1 MSSLYK
7 NLPINDG
14 DNNQYEMNG
23 EILEHIYSR
32 FDYITSKLSQV
43 FIVRFDLHLP
53 DGIPDPLSENK
64 KISEFFNILI
74 QKKLKRGGN
83 AHKHVIYSW
92 VREVEKIKKAHYH
105 CWIAV
110 DKHKLDKVGSLQ
122 NNTGLYGLMSSVWKE
137 VGGSCLSIATGAVN
151 GLRVTCQ
158 KEKESAFY
166 ALSYL
171 AKARGKGVK
180 HNTKVRDYG
189 GSRVNIKH
197 TK

>member
-1 MSSLYK
+1 MTSFYK

-14 DNNQYEMNG
+14 DNNQYEINE

-32 FDYITSKLSQV
+32 FDCITSKLSQV

-53 DGIPDPLSENK
+53 DSPPDPLSENK
-64 KISEFFNILI
+64 KISEFFNLLI
-74 QKKLKRGGN
+74 QKKLKRGSN

-92 VREVEKIKKAHYH
+92 VREVEKSKKSHYH

-122 NNTGLYGLMSSVWKE
+122 KQTGIYGLMLSIWKQ
-137 VGGSCLSIATGAVN
+137 VSGGCLSIANGARN
-151 GLRVTCQ
+151 GIKVTCQ
-158 KEKESAFY
+158 QEKENAFY

-171 AKARGKGVK
+171 AKARGKGVR
-180 HNTKVRDYG
+180 HDTKVRDYG
-189 GSRVNIKH
+189 GSRV
-197 TK
+197 